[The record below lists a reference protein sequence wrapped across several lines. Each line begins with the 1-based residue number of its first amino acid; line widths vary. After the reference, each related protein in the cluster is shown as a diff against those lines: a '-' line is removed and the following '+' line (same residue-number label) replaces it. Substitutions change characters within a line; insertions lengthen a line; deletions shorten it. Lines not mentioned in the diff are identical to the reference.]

1 MSNRTNFLIYSNSV
15 WNYQLRI
22 FCNDMLHDEIIVESC
37 EESRFLR
44 TKTMHHED
52 GTFLY
57 RFEFT

>member
-37 EESRFLR
+37 EEALFCIGSNLHYYPEE
-44 TKTMHHED
+44 KD
-52 GTFLY
+52 
-57 RFEFT
+57 